1 MSFIERRLLAL
12 WQDRYGPNRVGPG
25 GMFQI
30 VADMLK
36 IMFKEDWTPKFAD
49 KLTFR
54 LAPAV
59 AMATAVLSFM
69 VIPVSPT
76 LGVAD
81 MSIGLLF
88 FMAMAGIAVYA
99 VLFGGWSSN
108 NKYSLLGG
116 LRSAAQ
122 TISYEVFLGIS
133 LMGVV
138 AIAGSFNLREIVE
151 AQRDMWFI
159 IPQFLG
165 FLIFVV
171 AGVAV
176 THRHPFDQPEAEQ
189 ELAEGYHVEYG
200 GMKWGM
206 FFVAEYVNV
215 VLISALIVTLF
226 FGGWLAPFNLEIPFV
241 PPVFWFVIKTAF
253 FVMMFVLARGSLMR
267 PRYDQVMNFG
277 WKDSREYKMY
287 KILAG
292 FGSIVRSLWMV
303 FSHVTRKRDT
313 ILYPE
318 VPAEQ
323 IVPPRYRGRI
333 ILTRDPD
340 GEERCVACNL
350 CAVACPV
357 GCISLQK
364 AEKEDGRWYPE
375 FFRINFS
382 RCIFCGMCEEACP
395 TTAIQLTPDFELGEY
410 VRQDLVYEKENLL
423 ISGPGKYPDYNF
435 YRVTGMAVSGKEKGQ
450 AQKESA
456 PVDVRS
462 LLP

>member
-1 MSFIERRLLAL
+1 MDALMNFGSGIFGGAWPAVWSLVKIVLIVAPLMLGVAYLTWAERKVIGYMQVRI
-12 WQDRYGPNRVGPG
+12 GPNRVGPFG
-25 GMFQI
+25 IFQI

-99 VLFGGWSSN
+99 VLFGGWASN

-151 AQRDMWFI
+151 AQREVWFI

-241 PPVFWFVIKTAF
+241 PPVFWFVIKTAI
-253 FVMMFVLARGSLMR
+253 FVMLFVLARGSLMR

-277 WKDSREYKMY
+277 WK
-287 KILAG
+287 ICLPLA
-292 FGSIVRSLWMV
+292 
-303 FSHVTRKRDT
+303 
-313 ILYPE
+313 
-318 VPAEQ
+318 
-323 IVPPRYRGRI
+323 
-333 ILTRDPD
+333 
-340 GEERCVACNL
+340 
-350 CAVACPV
+350 
-357 GCISLQK
+357 
-364 AEKEDGRWYPE
+364 
-375 FFRINFS
+375 
-382 RCIFCGMCEEACP
+382 
-395 TTAIQLTPDFELGEY
+395 
-410 VRQDLVYEKENLL
+410 LVNLL
-423 ISGPGKYPDYNF
+423 
-435 YRVTGMAVSGKEKGQ
+435 VTGAVILMNQ
-450 AQKESA
+450 A
-456 PVDVRS
+456 
-462 LLP
+462 

>member
-1 MSFIERRLLAL
+1 MNQEIIRQTPLWAEQWPIAYSVIQAIVILLVVVLVAALMSFIERRLLAL
-12 WQDRYGPNRVGPG
+12 WQDRYGPNRVGPF

-69 VIPVSPT
+69 VIPVSPS

-99 VLFGGWSSN
+99 VLFGGWASN

-151 AQRDMWFI
+151 AQRDVWFV
-159 IPQFLG
+159 IPQFIG

-226 FGGWLAPFNLEIPFV
+226 FGGWLAPFNLSFLEII
-241 PPVFWFVIKTAF
+241 PPVFWFIGKTAF
-253 FVMMFVLARGSLMR
+253 FVMMFVLTRGSLMR

-277 WKDSREYKMY
+277 WK
-287 KILAG
+287 ICLPLA
-292 FGSIVRSLWMV
+292 
-303 FSHVTRKRDT
+303 
-313 ILYPE
+313 
-318 VPAEQ
+318 
-323 IVPPRYRGRI
+323 
-333 ILTRDPD
+333 
-340 GEERCVACNL
+340 
-350 CAVACPV
+350 
-357 GCISLQK
+357 
-364 AEKEDGRWYPE
+364 
-375 FFRINFS
+375 
-382 RCIFCGMCEEACP
+382 
-395 TTAIQLTPDFELGEY
+395 
-410 VRQDLVYEKENLL
+410 LVNLL
-423 ISGPGKYPDYNF
+423 
-435 YRVTGMAVSGKEKGQ
+435 VTGA
-450 AQKESA
+450 
-456 PVDVRS
+456 
-462 LLP
+462 

>member
-1 MSFIERRLLAL
+1 MNQEIIRQTPLWAEQWPIAYSVIQAIVILLVVVLVAALMSFIERRLLAL
-12 WQDRYGPNRVGPG
+12 WQDRYGPNRVGPF

-69 VIPVSPT
+69 VIPVSPS

-99 VLFGGWSSN
+99 VLFGGWASN

-151 AQRDMWFI
+151 AQRDVWFV
-159 IPQFLG
+159 IPQFIG

-226 FGGWLAPFNLEIPFV
+226 FGGWLAPFNLSFLEII
-241 PPVFWFVIKTAF
+241 PPVFWFIGKTAF

-277 WKDSREYKMY
+277 WK
-287 KILAG
+287 ICLPLA
-292 FGSIVRSLWMV
+292 
-303 FSHVTRKRDT
+303 
-313 ILYPE
+313 
-318 VPAEQ
+318 
-323 IVPPRYRGRI
+323 
-333 ILTRDPD
+333 
-340 GEERCVACNL
+340 
-350 CAVACPV
+350 
-357 GCISLQK
+357 
-364 AEKEDGRWYPE
+364 
-375 FFRINFS
+375 
-382 RCIFCGMCEEACP
+382 
-395 TTAIQLTPDFELGEY
+395 
-410 VRQDLVYEKENLL
+410 LVNLL
-423 ISGPGKYPDYNF
+423 
-435 YRVTGMAVSGKEKGQ
+435 VTGAVILMNQ
-450 AQKESA
+450 A
-456 PVDVRS
+456 
-462 LLP
+462 

>member
-1 MSFIERRLLAL
+1 MNQAVRVIPEWAVGYETLFLVVQAVAIMVAVVLMAAAMPWIERRLLGL
-12 WQDRYGPNRVGPG
+12 WQDRYGPNRVGPFG
-25 GMFQI
+25 IFQI

-36 IMFKEDWTPKFAD
+36 IMFKEDWTPKFSD

-54 LAPAV
+54 LAPAI
-59 AMATAVLSFM
+59 AMATALLSFM
-69 VIPVSPT
+69 VIPLSPS

-81 MSIGLLF
+81 MNIGLLF

-108 NKYSLLGG
+108 NKYALLGG

-138 AIAGSFNLREIVE
+138 ALAGSFNLREIVE

-165 FLIFVV
+165 FLVFVV

-226 FGGWLAPFNLEIPFV
+226 FGGWLAPFNLEIPFI
-241 PPVFWFVIKTAF
+241 PPIFWFIGKTLF
-253 FVMMFVLARGSLMR
+253 FVMMFVLARAALIR

-277 WKDSREYKMY
+277 WKVCLP
-287 KILAG
+287 LA
-292 FGSIVRSLWMV
+292 
-303 FSHVTRKRDT
+303 
-313 ILYPE
+313 
-318 VPAEQ
+318 
-323 IVPPRYRGRI
+323 I
-333 ILTRDPD
+333 INVL
-340 GEERCVACNL
+340 
-350 CAVACPV
+350 
-357 GCISLQK
+357 
-364 AEKEDGRWYPE
+364 
-375 FFRINFS
+375 
-382 RCIFCGMCEEACP
+382 
-395 TTAIQLTPDFELGEY
+395 
-410 VRQDLVYEKENLL
+410 
-423 ISGPGKYPDYNF
+423 
-435 YRVTGMAVSGKEKGQ
+435 VTGAVI
-450 AQKESA
+450 
-456 PVDVRS
+456 
-462 LLP
+462 LM